1 MKAAVALGSNL
12 GDRLGNLTAARKAIS
27 KIESITS
34 MVASPIYETEPV
46 GCEPR
51 APAFLNAVLVFSNDS
66 DPVQLFARL
75 RHLEIVMG
83 RPVDHRRNVSRP
95 IDIDL
100 LYCGDAVL
108 KTQEL
113 TLPHPRIIGRRFV
126 LQPLADV
133 DPNLVLPGQKRTI
146 RELLA
151 SAPQSATV
159 VRSSL
164 EWEVR

>member
-12 GDRLGNLTAARKAIS
+12 GDRLVNLTAARSAIT
-27 KIESITS
+27 KIESVS
-34 MVASPIYETEPV
+34 SLVASPIYETEPV
-46 GCEPR
+46 GCEPG
-51 APAFLNAVLVFSNDS
+51 APAFLNAVLMFSYDG
-66 DPVQLFARL
+66 DPVELFKRL
-75 RHLEIVMG
+75 RDLEIAMG
-83 RPVDHRRNVSRP
+83 RPVDHERNVSRP

-108 KTQEL
+108 KTPQL
-113 TLPHPRIIGRRFV
+113 ILPHPRITGRRFV

-133 DPNLVLPGQKRTI
+133 DPNLVLPGQKRTV

>member
-1 MKAAVALGSNL
+1 
-12 GDRLGNLTAARKAIS
+12 
-27 KIESITS
+27 
-34 MVASPIYETEPV
+34 
-46 GCEPR
+46 
-51 APAFLNAVLVFSNDS
+51 
-66 DPVQLFARL
+66 
-75 RHLEIVMG
+75 MG
-83 RPVDHRRNVSRP
+83 RPVDHQRNVSRP

-108 KTQEL
+108 NTPEL
-113 TLPHPRIIGRRFV
+113 TLPHPRIVGRRFV

-133 DPNLVLPGQKRTI
+133 DPNLVLPGQERSI

-151 SAPQSATV
+151 SAPRSATV